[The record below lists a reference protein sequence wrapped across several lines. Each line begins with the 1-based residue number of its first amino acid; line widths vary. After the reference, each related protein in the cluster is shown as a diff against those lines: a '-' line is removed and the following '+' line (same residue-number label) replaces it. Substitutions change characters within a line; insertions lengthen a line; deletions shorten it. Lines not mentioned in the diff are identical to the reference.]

1 MNYSKTGHRMLE
13 VAQQLAAAG
22 VPVFPC
28 TSNKKPAVPQGT
40 HWGTV
45 AAMTPPDQINWPSAV
60 IGIPIPA
67 GVAVIDLD
75 TYKGVTRQSVEQAI
89 GCALPWDEALIQ
101 HTQHGGEHYAFAVD
115 WEVKQGSELFNI
127 DGFDTRTAGKGYI
140 CTGGGY
146 PWAGFGPLRMSQ
158 PATMLPRLPDAARPV
173 LERVPHVVKTA
184 ELPQG
189 DRDVDLIR
197 EALRHIDA
205 DCPRTEWV
213 ATGMA
218 LKHHFHDAQDT
229 GFALFKEWS
238 EYAADRLDYETLE
251 PQWNSFKPFSSDGAS
266 ITIATV
272 IYKAMQAGWQPP
284 ADVDTALAFGEGA
297 ATVQTFGAL
306 IDLITESGGDPKM
319 TADIIEAIKHT
330 PSSDVQRAT
339 LLATLHRELKEA
351 GLLTKQVKAALDTA
365 LTGIQAP
372 AEGVRNAPG
381 RYGKNHAQNA
391 KLFINTC
398 YPDGLLLRSDEVWYV
413 YTGKCWEEQE
423 DSAME
428 TILTYAMLDS
438 DPMSSTIKGTLTVVT
453 SLCRTPDKIG
463 GVDPNLIIYAN
474 GVLDTRTWQMSS
486 HRKELFTTNILP
498 YDYIPNAQ
506 CPRWGQFLDE
516 VFDGDIER
524 IALLQE
530 WLGYLLSPSRRHHKM
545 LMLIGPPRSGKGTIG
560 RILRHVVGGQNYAA
574 GNLSLFAKDSFLDAL
589 RTKPV
594 LFVSDAET
602 KMHPSVL
609 GAVIERLKTI
619 SGNDEINFT
628 RKFKSNISETLP
640 CRITMGANGIPRLFD
655 DSGALAS
662 RFMLLT
668 MDRSFIDNGD
678 NFLDEALIAEIE
690 GIAAWALAGLG
701 RLNGTG
707 KFTVP
712 SASVDETQYL
722 KEAYSPLRL
731 FIDDICEQVDGS
743 HTTTADLYLAYKV
756 WALGQGDDILLRKVF
771 TGAFKDATRG
781 QFIYA
786 REIIDGTYL
795 RVFKDVR
802 LRTAVPT
809 SNTAAA
815 FEVVK

>member
-1 MNYSKTGHRMLE
+1 MLE
-13 VAQQLAAAG
+13 VARQLAASG
-22 VPVFPC
+22 LPNFPC
-28 TSNKKPAVPQGT
+28 TVDKNPAIQKGVS
-40 HWGTV
+40 WKDV
-45 AAMTPPDQINWPSAV
+45 ATLAPDQLYWPSGLTGV
-60 IGIPIPA
+60 PIPE
-67 GVAVIDLD
+67 GVIVLDLD
-75 TYKGVTRQSVEQAI
+75 TYKGVTRQQVEQTL
-89 GCALPWDEALIQ
+89 GCPLPWDQAFIQ
-101 HTQHGGEHYAFAVD
+101 RTQNGGEHYAFTINYDVAN
-115 WEVKQGSELFNI
+115 GSNMFNVH
-127 DGFDTRTAGKGYI
+127 GLDTRVGGKGYI
-140 CTGGGY
+140 CTGEGY
-146 PWAGFGPLRMSQ
+146 PWEGFGPLRMAQ
-158 PATMLPRLPDAARPV
+158 PTTMLPPMPDAARNV
-173 LERVPHVVKTA
+173 MERKQRDVTA
-184 ELPQG
+184 VDLPQG
-189 DRDVDLIR
+189 DRDIELIR
-197 EALRHIDA
+197 EALQHISS
-205 DCPRTEWV
+205 DCSRTEWV
-213 ATGMA
+213 STGMA
-218 LKHHFHDAQDT
+218 LKHQFHDKQDV

-238 EYAADRLDYETLE
+238 EYNAGRLDYETLE
-251 PQWNSFKPFSSDGAS
+251 QQWGSFKPFSSDGAS

-319 TADIIEAIKHT
+319 TADIIEAVKHT
-330 PSSDVQRAT
+330 PCNDIQRAT
-339 LLATLHRELKEA
+339 LLATLHRELKDA
-351 GLLTKQVKAALDTA
+351 GLLTKQVRNALDTA
-365 LTGIQAP
+365 VTGRQAP
-372 AEGVRNAPG
+372 FEGTRNAPG

-391 KLFINTC
+391 KLFIKVC

-423 DSAME
+423 DGAME

-438 DPMSSTIKGTLTVVT
+438 DPMSSTVKGTLAVVT

-474 GVLDTRTWQMSS
+474 GVLDMRTWQMSP

-498 YDYIPNAQ
+498 YDYSPSAL
-506 CPRWGQFLDE
+506 CPRWVRFLDE
-516 VFDGDIER
+516 VFDSDIER

-668 MDRSFIDNGD
+668 MDRSFLDNGD

-690 GIAAWALAGLG
+690 GIAAWALAGLE
-701 RLNGTG
+701 RLNVTG

-712 SASVDETQYL
+712 SASIDETQYL

-731 FIDDICEQVDGS
+731 FIDEICEQVDGS
-743 HTTTADLYLAYKV
+743 HTTTTDLYLAYKV

-771 TGAFKDATRG
+771 TSAFKDATRG

-786 REIIDGTYL
+786 RELIEGAYL
-795 RVFKDVR
+795 RVFKDVQ
-802 LRTAVPT
+802 LRTVTST